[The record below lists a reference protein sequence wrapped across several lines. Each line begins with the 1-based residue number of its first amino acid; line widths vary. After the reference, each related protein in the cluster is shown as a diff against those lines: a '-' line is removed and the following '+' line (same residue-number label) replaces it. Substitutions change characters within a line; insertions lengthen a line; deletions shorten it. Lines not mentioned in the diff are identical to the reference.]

1 MKLRFI
7 LFAVAWIAAAL
18 CPVWAFGAL
27 RFDFPKAGTFAPIV
41 FLLALLAAVIF
52 VRGKLLKLAIVFRA
66 FAVVVAWWLT
76 LKPSNNDAWQSDVA
90 RGHGPLSK
98 AERHKFSEVPDYLA
112 LCLFGILFAVVCIA
126 CLSIG
131 VPELFAQQPDLI
143 QSQVINSQEAASK
156 IPIEELDSLVAPI
169 ALYPDPLLAQTLA
182 ASTYPLEVIQL
193 KQWMTNNR
201 YLKDQALADA
211 VEMQPWDPSVQAMV
225 AFPDVVNLLGDNIAW
240 MTDLG
245 NAFLAQ
251 QGDVMDAVQRMRAT
265 AQKNGNLNTTPEQ
278 TVQMQTVGGGEQAI
292 VIGPADP
299 EMLYV
304 PSYDPTV
311 VYGSS
316 AYAYPTLYYASPAY
330 YRAGGALAFG
340 AGVAL
345 GAAWGGTWG
354 YGCKWAN
361 GDININY
368 NNKYVSNSN
377 KNRNINYGNRPSQR
391 PAGGTWQHNSQHR
404 GGAPYADRR
413 TANKYAARSGSQAA
427 AAGTNRSFSGL
438 TAGNPGINRA
448 GGGAGFSS
456 GMGAGASA
464 P

>member
-1 MKLRFI
+1 MSKTTHPNKDYLNRTVGFPDPFRGVI
-7 LFAVAWIAAAL
+7 AIASAVALLVPAHSVAYAQQYQPLAGAAAS
-18 CPVWAFGAL
+18 
-27 RFDFPKAGTFAPIV
+27 DTAPMP
-41 FLLALLAAVIF
+41 A
-52 VRGKLLKLAIVFRA
+52 
-66 FAVVVAWWLT
+66 
-76 LKPSNNDAWQSDVA
+76 DQ
-90 RGHGPLSK
+90 
-98 AERHKFSEVPDYLA
+98 
-112 LCLFGILFAVVCIA
+112 
-126 CLSIG
+126 
-131 VPELFAQQPDLI
+131 
-143 QSQVINSQEAASK
+143 
-156 IPIEELDSLVAPI
+156 LDSLVAPV

-193 KQWMTNNR
+193 QQWMANNS

-211 VEMQPWDPSVQAMV
+211 VEKQPWDPSVQAM
-225 AFPDVVNLLGDNIAW
+225 ATFPDVVKLLSDNIAW
-240 MTDLG
+240 MTALG

-251 QGDVMDAVQRMRAT
+251 QGDVMAAVQRMRAR
-265 AQKNGNLNTTPEQ
+265 AQSNGNLNTTPEQ
-278 TVQMQTVGGGEQAI
+278 TVQMQTVESGEQAI
-292 VIGPADP
+292 VIEPADP
-299 EMLYV
+299 EMVYV
-304 PSYDPTV
+304 PAYDSTV

-345 GAAWGGTWG
+345 GAARGGNWG

-377 KNRNINYGNRPSQR
+377 KNRNINYGNRPSQQ

-413 TANKYAARSGSQAA
+413 TANKYAARSGIQA
-427 AAGTNRSFSGL
+427 
-438 TAGNPGINRA
+438 P

-456 GMGAGASA
+456 GVGAGASA
-464 P
+464 PIRPGNIGGDRIANRNVSPNLGSANAFGSAGFGGNSVRVSTNRGNNSFGGAGAGRGARGGGGGGGRRR

>member
-1 MKLRFI
+1 MKLLRFI
-7 LFAVAWIAAAL
+7 LFT
-18 CPVWAFGAL
+18 P
-27 RFDFPKAGTFAPIV
+27 
-41 FLLALLAAVIF
+41 
-52 VRGKLLKLAIVFRA
+52 
-66 FAVVVAWWLT
+66 
-76 LKPSNNDAWQSDVA
+76 
-90 RGHGPLSK
+90 SK
-98 AERHKFSEVPDYLA
+98 AERHKFSEAPVYLA
-112 LCLFGILFAVVCIA
+112 LWLFGIVLAVACVA
-126 CLSIG
+126 CLSTG
-131 VPELFAQQPDLI
+131 VPELFAQQPELI
-143 QSQVINSQEAASK
+143 QSQVITSQEAASK

-193 KQWMTNNR
+193 KQWMANNR

-211 VEMQPWDPSVQAMV
+211 VEKQPWDPSVQAMA

-245 NAFLAQ
+245 NAFLAKQ
-251 QGDVMDAVQRMRAT
+251 ADVMDAVQRMRAT

-278 TVQMQTVGGGEQAI
+278 TVQTQTGEGGEQAI
-292 VIGPADP
+292 VIEPANPDVV
-299 EMLYV
+299 YV

-311 VYGSS
+311 VYGTS

-340 AGVAL
+340 AGVVL
-345 GAAWGGTWG
+345 GAARGGNWG

-377 KNRNINYGNRPSQR
+377 RTKNVNYGNRPSQQ
-391 PAGGTWQHNSQHR
+391 PAGGAWQHNPQHR

-413 TANKYAARSGSQAA
+413 TANKYASRASIQPG
-427 AAGTNRSFSGL
+427 AGVNRSFSAGGL
-438 TAGNPGINRA
+438 GANNAGINRGVGA
-448 GGGAGFSS
+448 DRIGNRSVSQSPGFASNANAFGNAAFNGNAMRASSNRGNNSFGSAGAGSFGGGHARS
-456 GMGAGASA
+456 GGARGGGGGRRR
-464 P
+464 